1 MIEKSALKIDAKS
14 LSDLNDM
21 IERAKNTHIANGWLL
36 VNVSRTVIDG
46 YSAVVQLIR
55 KVEDRKETFDDA
67 DARLE
72 FVAAAMW
79 RQDAA
84 HSNVWSAS
92 SCRTVE
98 AFREEDMN
106 AREKWMSLAVSAIN
120 AMIDFDGG
128 KNA

>member
-1 MIEKSALKIDAKS
+1 MIERSALKIDAKS

-55 KVEDRKETFDDA
+55 RVEARKEPVDDA

-72 FVAAAMW
+72 FVA
-79 RQDAA
+79 DAILA
-84 HSNVWSAS
+84 LI
-92 SCRTVE
+92 
-98 AFREEDMN
+98 EEPQHTEYERKVAQMK
-106 AREKWMSLAVSAIN
+106 E
-120 AMIDFDGG
+120 DFPNGI
-128 KNA
+128 